1 MVVWRR
7 VLVSSVVTGLLLMA
21 FAAEALASDPE
32 PGSDVATR
40 LQECEGI
47 FVWGQVWLD
56 TDGDARLTE
65 DAGVDA
71 VVVRVEQSGGTT
83 PTVTDDDG
91 FWGVC
96 LLEEQV
102 NQETSV
108 AIDPP
113 AGGTAVTEGVGDE
126 DNDSDIDVATL
137 ETVPF
142 IPRDQLRTATPEFET
157 TERTIR
163 VDAGLTIAEVEPS
176 PEPSPTETAQPTPS
190 PAQQPS
196 AAPEG
201 EQSGAPSAVN
211 PCPAYTTRAVEEDAE
226 GDWDDDGILNADDPA
241 PCAEGDVPVATPCP
255 DWSAESIEQ
264 DPDGDWDADDVSN
277 RDDPAPCEATVA
289 QAADEATDEASEP
302 AINEQ
307 PSDETN
313 EAVPGDDETTTPD
326 DDGDDGVPLLPILI
340 GVAVS
345 GAGIAAALVLRGRG
359 AVPANGGAS
368 SGPPG
373 LTDPD
378 GSDDSDDS
386 DDDKRGTIVGGKD

>member
-1 MVVWRR
+1 MVVVWRR

-91 FWGVC
+91 
-96 LLEEQV
+96 
-102 NQETSV
+102 
-108 AIDPP
+108 
-113 AGGTAVTEGVGDE
+113 
-126 DNDSDIDVATL
+126 
-137 ETVPF
+137 
-142 IPRDQLRTATPEFET
+142 
-157 TERTIR
+157 
-163 VDAGLTIAEVEPS
+163 
-176 PEPSPTETAQPTPS
+176 
-190 PAQQPS
+190 
-196 AAPEG
+196 
-201 EQSGAPSAVN
+201 
-211 PCPAYTTRAVEEDAE
+211 
-226 GDWDDDGILNADDPA
+226 
-241 PCAEGDVPVATPCP
+241 
-255 DWSAESIEQ
+255 
-264 DPDGDWDADDVSN
+264 
-277 RDDPAPCEATVA
+277 
-289 QAADEATDEASEP
+289 
-302 AINEQ
+302 
-307 PSDETN
+307 
-313 EAVPGDDETTTPD
+313 
-326 DDGDDGVPLLPILI
+326 VPLLPILI

-373 LTDPD
+373 LTDPNE
-378 GSDDSDDS
+378 SDDS